1 METPIDIGRKSL
13 AGIAKE
19 YARTW
24 TDVMHSSQCEVLADE
39 IAELMEAVV
48 ARATKKGD
56 K

>member
-19 YARTW
+19 YAHSW
-24 TDVMHSSQCEVLADE
+24 TEVLHSSQRKVLADE